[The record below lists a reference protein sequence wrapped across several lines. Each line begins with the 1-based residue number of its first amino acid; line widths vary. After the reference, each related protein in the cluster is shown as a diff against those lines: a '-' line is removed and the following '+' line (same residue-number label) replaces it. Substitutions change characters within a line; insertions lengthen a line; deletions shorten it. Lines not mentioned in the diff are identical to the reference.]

1 MNAQPATDD
10 ETSAIRSR
18 FTAREIECLLWCSMG
33 KTSSEI
39 ATIVGLSEHTVN
51 HYLISSAKKL
61 ECTNRIH
68 AVANAL
74 RHGLIN

>member
-1 MNAQPATDD
+1 MSAQAAMSDD
-10 ETSAIRSR
+10 SAEMRAR
-18 FTAREIECLLWCSMG
+18 FTRREIECLLWCSLG

-39 ATIVGLSEHTVN
+39 AMIVGLSEHTVN

-61 ECTNRIH
+61 ECTNRVH

-74 RHGLIN
+74 RHGIIN

>member
-1 MNAQPATDD
+1 MNAQLGTNGTA
-10 ETSAIRSR
+10 SSIRSR
-18 FTAREIECLLWCSMG
+18 FTAREIECLRWCSMG

-51 HYLISSAKKL
+51 HYLISSARKL

-74 RHGLIN
+74 RHGLII

>member
-1 MNAQPATDD
+1 
-10 ETSAIRSR
+10 
-18 FTAREIECLLWCSMG
+18 MG

-51 HYLISSAKKL
+51 HYLISSTKKL
-61 ECTNRIH
+61 ESSNRIH